1 MCIAYG
7 SEAQYAS
14 LRKVSCLSVKSLMRY
29 RDYWIFQNGG
39 RSPSWICYVRVSL
52 VTTSIW
58 WYLTLCD
65 GIDTVVSIICKC

>member
-1 MCIAYG
+1 MRHRTK
-7 SEAQYAS
+7 S
-14 LRKVSCLSVKSLMRY
+14 RRDVSICY
-29 RDYWIFQNGG
+29 YFFQNGG